1 MAAIYDALGNYMG
14 DDGRPEAGALSVPIP
29 APVSTAPLAG
39 TAPPPSPLAI
49 QSYPANTMGGKGPMV
64 DVPYNDSVGLGALE
78 QYATD
83 TMPMGALNDGAMPPE
98 GALMQP
104 QTEDSG
110 IFSFLN
116 KPGASDSLVAFG
128 SAMLRGKTFND
139 GLANAADAVTKVAQQ
154 YRAPTPREIAL
165 AQMKGKLVRAASGQ
179 DGASYQ
185 KGDIW
190 YAPDG
195 AAYREVFDPTVGSRF
210 QDVQTGEMR
219 TSLPAGA
226 QQRVDSPF
234 GERATADAKTEQDFY
249 TAYDTSFSRLSSLQ
263 NMKDLIPTAGLGP
276 DVLSGM
282 ARSLASLTG
291 RDIGDVKIAS
301 IQEFNKEVRNLEL
314 GKAVEQRGL
323 GQFTEMERKIVR
335 EALATLETDPTA
347 AQRIIDTMIAREER
361 IQRLYAEWEDS
372 GKAGSFR
379 TFVSDFNRRAEQEQK
394 ASTGNAPQSGG
405 PQAGTVEG
413 GYRFKGGDPADQN
426 NWEKVN

>member
-14 DDGRPEAGALSVPIP
+14 DDGSLEAGALASPIP
-29 APVSTAPLAG
+29 APVSTAPIAG
-39 TAPPPSPLAI
+39 TAPPPSPLAV
-49 QSYPANTMGGKGPMV
+49 QSYPPNTMGGKGPMV
-64 DVPYNDSVGLGALE
+64 DVPYNEGVGLGVLE

-83 TMPMGALNDGAMPPE
+83 TMPAGALDEGAMPPE

-104 QTEDSG
+104 EEDTG

-128 SAMLRGKTFND
+128 SAMLRAPDFNT

-154 YRAPTPREIAL
+154 YRMPTPREIAIAQMRGKL
-165 AQMKGKLVRAASGQ
+165 AQAASGS
-179 DGASYQ
+179 GGTSYQ

-190 YAPDG
+190 YAPGG
-195 AAYREVFDPTVGSRF
+195 AAYREIFDPSVGSVF
-210 QDVQTGEMR
+210 QDVQSGEMVK
-219 TSLPAGA
+219 SLPEGS
-226 QQRVDSPF
+226 QQRVDSPV

-282 ARSLASLTG
+282 ARSLASITG

-361 IQRLYAEWEDS
+361 IQRLYGEWEDS
-372 GKAGSFR
+372 GKSGSFR
-379 TFVSDFNRRAEQEQK
+379 SFVTDFNRRAEQEQK
-394 ASTGNAPQSGG
+394 ASEPKASTGNSSIFD
-405 PQAGTVEG
+405 E
-413 GYRFKGGDPADQN
+413 ADAIVGN
-426 NWEKVN
+426 